1 MEHHIME
8 VIILLLVLIVAMVE
22 CIHPMVLHQ
31 GLMSCLASAM
41 EVDVGDM
48 EEGSVEGLAIIIMV
62 VLGEDLDIIII
73 IIDSM
78 MFLITIKN

>member
-48 EEGSVEGLAIIIMV
+48 EEGLAIIIMV